1 MRHSFNKLA
10 FIILFFL
17 LLIPI
22 ININA
27 QMQSLSN
34 NTNGKWIVTTGTS
47 NNGYTYP
54 NTIYTFIESSFL
66 ELPLWIKIFYI
77 STILLILIAI
87 FMMYPSIMGR
97 LKNVLDNEKRQAI
110 LSYITDN
117 PGCTIADISDTQ
129 KINRGTVKY
138 HIFQLELNGKVF
150 TKHEDK
156 FARLFRKTIEPR
168 DMERVVAPYLRNET
182 SKAILRVIME
192 SPGITNQDLSSKF
205 NLDKSTIHW
214 YLQKF
219 NSDGIINIVPE
230 GKYRKCFM
238 NTDAKLVLLRFMPA

>member
-1 MRHSFNKLA
+1 
-10 FIILFFL
+10 
-17 LLIPI
+17 
-22 ININA
+22 
-27 QMQSLSN
+27 MQSLSN
-34 NTNGKWIVTTGTS
+34 NTNGKWIVTAGTS

-54 NTIYTFIESSFL
+54 NTTYSLIERSFL
-66 ELPLWIKIFYI
+66 GLPLWVKIFYI
-77 STILLILIAI
+77 STILLILITL
-87 FMMYPSIMGR
+87 FVMYPSIVGR

-110 LSYITDN
+110 LNYIMEN
-117 PGCTIADISDTQ
+117 PGCTIADISETQ

-156 FARLFRKTIEPR
+156 FARLFHKTIEPR
-168 DMERVVAPYLRNET
+168 DMERVVAPYLRNDT
-182 SKAILRVIME
+182 SKAILRVIMD

-219 NSDGIINIVPE
+219 NNDGIINFVQE
-230 GKYRKCFM
+230 GKFRKCFM
-238 NTDAKLVLLRFMPA
+238 STDAKLVLLRFMPA